1 MASSLNRESVSGAAA
16 KLRELTAQRPE
27 VALAVAFAGG
37 IVVATI
43 LKHIARR

>member
-1 MASSLNRESVSGAAA
+1 MASSLNRESVSGATA

-27 VALAVAFAGG
+27 AALAVAFAGG
-37 IVVATI
+37 IVIATI